1 MIETTPREATVT
13 IDGHALAAAVSPYTQ
28 AGLSTGE
35 HVLQVQKP
43 GFEDYRQVLTL
54 SEQETK
60 RIVSV
65 NLNAVAKAE
74 PPPVEP
80 IAAPEPQAAVPP
92 PPPVSKWHAK
102 SKGSASTAGMSAQEI
117 AKQHRS
123 EVRAAKIAAHWRE
136 AHGLPPRENTLA
148 DSVDVTE
155 VSRPTHAKHE
165 PRAPRQA
172 REPREPREAASHSA
186 SSAAVAAP
194 AAESGTGTLQINS
207 RPWANVYV
215 DGQMVGH
222 TPQMGLSLPAGRHTI
237 KLENPTMNMSKS
249 LSVTIHA
256 GQTLTKVET
265 LSE

>member
-1 MIETTPREATVT
+1 
-13 IDGHALAAAVSPYTQ
+13 
-28 AGLSTGE
+28 
-35 HVLQVQKP
+35 
-43 GFEDYRQVLTL
+43 
-54 SEQETK
+54 
-60 RIVSV
+60 
-65 NLNAVAKAE
+65 
-74 PPPVEP
+74 
-80 IAAPEPQAAVPP
+80 
-92 PPPVSKWHAK
+92 
-102 SKGSASTAGMSAQEI
+102 MSAQEI

-123 EVRAAKIAAHWRE
+123 EVRAAKIAARWRE

-148 DSVDVTE
+148 DGVDVTE

-165 PRAPRQA
+165 PREPRHA
-172 REPREPREAASHSA
+172 REPRVAASDSV

-249 LSVTIHA
+249 LSITIQA